1 MARIHHVEQLDDAG
15 LARLVSARDDVLVLE
30 RTVAAHD
37 AGSSGPSAPDDA
49 VLPVEGAV
57 ELTAEHGPFTDYRRR
72 VTWQRTSPG
81 HHEVTQEV
89 EFHLAIPYWAPLY
102 APVVRRALRRGVRPG
117 TTPWWSTPDRLSPR
131 QSTVVAAMCLFNLIA
146 GLLYGLLTQVL
157 TFVAADLG
165 DGSRSEQTSL
175 LAVAR
180 LGVVVTVVA
189 MVIADRKG
197 RRKVAI
203 WTFASAGV
211 LTVVTALS
219 PTFWTVGV
227 LQMVS
232 RNLAIAG
239 LLCVDTI
246 AVEELP
252 AGSRAMATG
261 LGTLAYGLGAGIV
274 VMTLP
279 LTDLGPW
286 GWRLTF
292 VLAGVALPMIWHARR
307 HLPESGRFERH
318 RAQLDQPPAPDVVV
332 ESRRIHGGRFVLLA
346 AMFFLLNVFV
356 APASQLQNDYLRT
369 EHAFSGLL
377 ITIFVLATSTPAG
390 LGVLLGGRVADVR
403 GRRAAIVPGL
413 LAIGVFQAIFFAVGG
428 PLMWVTSL
436 LAAVIGSMSVPAMGV
451 IAPELFPT
459 AHRGGVRGALTGIAV
474 VGSVT
479 GLVIAGAVIDAPGGG
494 YALAFAL
501 LAAAPVVGAGLALA
515 IPETR
520 GRELEELNR
529 EAPVPPASP
538 APPRGSARPTP

>member
-15 LARLVSARDDVLVLE
+15 LARLLTPRDDVLVLE
-30 RTVAAHD
+30 HAGPTTGHTAATEL
-37 AGSSGPSAPDDA
+37 AGEGSA
-49 VLPVEGAV
+49 EF
-57 ELTAEHGPFTDYRRR
+57 TAEHGPFTSYERR
-72 VTWQRTSPG
+72 VRWRRGPG
-81 HHEVTQEV
+81 GLLDVEQQV
-89 EFHLAIPYWAPLY
+89 EFRLAIPYWAPLY

-165 DGSRSEQTSL
+165 EGTRSEQTTL
-175 LAVAR
+175 LAVSR
-180 LGVVVTVVA
+180 LGVVVTMVA
-189 MVIADRKG
+189 MVVADRQG
-197 RRKVAI
+197 RRRVAI
-203 WTFASAGV
+203 WTFATAGV
-211 LTVVTALS
+211 LTVLTALA
-219 PTFWTVGV
+219 PTYWAVGGI
-227 LQMVS
+227 QTIS

-292 VLAGVALPMIWHARR
+292 LVAGVALPMIWHARR
-307 HLPESGRFERH
+307 HLPESRRFERH
-318 RAQLDQPPAPDVVV
+318 RAQLDEPPAADVVV

-377 ITIFVLATSTPAG
+377 ITIFVLVTSTPAG
-390 LGVLLGGRVADVR
+390 LGVLVGGRLADIR
-403 GRRAAIVPGL
+403 GRRAAIVPGF
-413 LAIGVFQAIFFAVGG
+413 LAIGIFQAIFFAVGG
-428 PLMWVTSL
+428 PLMWVSSL
-436 LAAVIGSMSVPAMGV
+436 VAAVIGSLSVPAMGV

-474 VGSVT
+474 GGSVC
-479 GLVIAGAVIDAPGGG
+479 GLVVAGAVIDAPSGG
-494 YALAFAL
+494 YATAFAL
-501 LAAAPVVGAGLALA
+501 LAVAPIVGAGLALA

-529 EAPVPPASP
+529 EAPVPPTSP
-538 APPRGSARPTP
+538 EPPTGSARRSP

>member
-1 MARIHHVEQLDDAG
+1 MARIHHVEQLDDVE
-15 LARLVSARDDVLVLE
+15 LARLVAPRDDVLVLE
-30 RTVAAHD
+30 RPVTAEG
-37 AGSSGPSAPDDA
+37 AGSIGSDVPH
-49 VLPVEGAV
+49 LPAEGNV
-57 ELTAEHGPFTDYRRR
+57 ELTAEHGPFTSYRRR
-72 VTWQRTSPG
+72 VSWQRGTSG
-81 HHEVTQEV
+81 RREVTQEV
-89 EFHLAIPYWAPLY
+89 EFRLAIPYWAPLY

-117 TTPWWSTPDRLSPR
+117 TTPWWSTPDRLSAR
-131 QSTVVAAMCLFNLIA
+131 QSTVVATMCLFNLVA

-180 LGVVVTVVA
+180 LGVVVTVLA
-189 MVIADRKG
+189 MVVADRKG
-197 RRKVAI
+197 RRRVAI
-203 WTFASAGV
+203 WTFSAAGV
-211 LTVVTALS
+211 LTVLTALAPS
-219 PTFWTVGV
+219 YWTVGG
-227 LQMVS
+227 LQLVS

-274 VMTLP
+274 VMALP

-318 RAQLDQPPAPDVVV
+318 RAQLDEPPAADVVV

-346 AMFFLLNVFV
+346 GMFFLLNVFV

-403 GRRAAIVPGL
+403 ARRAAIVPGL

-436 LAAVIGSMSVPAMGV
+436 FAAVIGSMSVPAMGV

-459 AHRGGVRGALTGIAV
+459 AHRGGVRGALTAIAV

-479 GLVIAGAVIDAPGGG
+479 GLVVAGAVIDAPGGG
-494 YALAFAL
+494 YAPAFAL
-501 LAAAPVVGAGLALA
+501 LAAAPVVAAGLALA

-538 APPRGSARPTP
+538 APPPGSARPSP